1 MTTDV
6 HVRDLRYFLAVAEEL
21 HFTRAAERLYVSQPA
36 LSKQIRALERQLGV
50 ELLRRDPRGVLL
62 TEAGQA
68 LLPHARQVLAAWAA
82 ADAAMATARAAGR
95 GTLVVGMST
104 SPGRGGLL
112 PAIRSR
118 FTAAHPEA
126 VVRLRQMSWQDPTA
140 GLADGETEVAFVW
153 LPLPD
158 EERYGWTVVAEE
170 PRLVALPDN
179 HPLAAREEVD
189 FADLAD
195 EPFLALPPSAG
206 PLRDFWLALDERSGR
221 PPRIGAEI
229 AGTEETYEA
238 LVAGLGIC
246 LVAAGNAPL
255 ITLGGVVTRPVR
267 GIGPSRYVLAWRKE
281 DGGRAL
287 VRGVRGGVPGG
298 GGGLR
303 GRGSGAGACARVFC
317 AWRPHPASAPGGGR
331 VSGAPA
337 RGAPTQHRRR
347 AATGS
352 RHRGQAATSPRPPRR
367 TATDAAAGA
376 VSEEQAPFGNA
387 VLRTGYSA
395 GRLRARQPW
404 QRGPPPCR

>member
-36 LSKQIRALERQLGV
+36 LSKQIRALERQVGV

-68 LLPHARQVLAAWAA
+68 LVPHARQVLAAWAA

-126 VVRLRQMSWQDPTA
+126 VVRLRQMGWQDPTA

-170 PRLVALPDN
+170 SRLIALPDS

-189 FADLAD
+189 FAELAD

-246 LVAAGNAPL
+246 LVAAGNAP
-255 ITLGGVVTRPVR
+255 
-267 GIGPSRYVLAWRKE
+267 
-281 DGGRAL
+281 
-287 VRGVRGGVPGG
+287 
-298 GGGLR
+298 
-303 GRGSGAGACARVFC
+303 
-317 AWRPHPASAPGGGR
+317 
-331 VSGAPA
+331 
-337 RGAPTQHRRR
+337 
-347 AATGS
+347 
-352 RHRGQAATSPRPPRR
+352 
-367 TATDAAAGA
+367 
-376 VSEEQAPFGNA
+376 
-387 VLRTGYSA
+387 
-395 GRLRARQPW
+395 
-404 QRGPPPCR
+404 